1 MSGQILIILDVD
13 GTLVHSLEAEAVLF
27 PQACEQALGLKDL
40 PTGFD
45 SYRFP
50 SDSGIV
56 HELVERHLGRQATD
70 EEHVQVEQRFLELIS
85 QCYAHEPHRCR
96 PVGGAIEAVA
106 YFQNATQYS
115 VAIATAG
122 WRRTALHKLNVA
134 GIHVAGLPITTAN
147 DAVTKRDIM
156 QIAAE
161 RSLAHYH
168 ISQFQSV
175 ICFGDSSGDANA
187 ADALGYQFIGID
199 TAGAV
204 TNEKHVFDNF
214 LSLDAILQ
222 TIDVLV

>member
-1 MSGQILIILDVD
+1 MSSKHLIILDVD

-27 PQACEQALGLKDL
+27 PQACEEALGLNDL

-56 HELVERHLGRQATD
+56 GELVERHFGRRASRD
-70 EEHVQVEQRFLELIS
+70 EHERVEQRFFELIS
-85 QCYAHEPHRCR
+85 ECYQREPERCR
-96 PVGGAIEAVA
+96 PVAGAVA
-106 YFQNATQYS
+106 AAEYFCNTPEYA

-134 GIHVAGLPITTAN
+134 GFRLNGLPTATAN

-161 RSLAHYH
+161 RSPAHYD
-168 ISQFQSV
+168 IKQFESV
-175 ICFGDSSGDANA
+175 ICFGDSRGDANA
-187 ADALGYQFIGID
+187 ARELGYAFIGID

-204 TNEKHVFDNF
+204 ANEPHVFDDFRN
-214 LSLDAILQ
+214 LNAILRAMPN
-222 TIDVLV
+222 